1 MNKWIYTILLVGLLA
16 ISTSPVIAR
25 LLPMVPAAVIAFWRM
40 AAASA
45 MLWSYS
51 SIRPQ
56 ESLSTK
62 NIRLVLAAGFL
73 LAMHFVFWFGALK
86 LTSIANT
93 TILGIVAPAFTLLF
107 ERLWYKRKLSWIT
120 TTALL
125 IILVGGII
133 VQGEDLGSIN
143 GTGLGNIMAILS
155 AIFLGSVFIIGAKV
169 RKSTPVITYTRM
181 VYTVSA
187 IVLLASSLVLD
198 NPLTGYSINNY
209 FWLFMFW
216 LNKIPDQNK
225 INLLNKGTTD
235 ALDPI
240 TLPYL
245 TTENLTSEPPYVFPE
260 IISLSD
266 ANFDDPYRL
275 IGFTALSVD
284 SEITFLTL
292 FFKEAKIIFWAPITF
307 VLMHSIGLYSAA
319 GTCFSAAAC
328 IT

>member
-1 MNKWIYTILLVGLLA
+1 MA
-16 ISTSPVIAR
+16 ISSSPVIAR
-25 LLPMVPAAVIAFWRM
+25 LLPLVPAAIIAFWRM
-40 AAASA
+40 TFASA
-45 MLWSYS
+45 MLWGYS

-56 ESLSTK
+56 ESIAPK
-62 NIRLVLAAGFL
+62 NIKLVIAAGFL
-73 LAMHFVFWFGALK
+73 LAMHFIFWFSALK

-93 TILGIVAPAFTLLF
+93 TVLGIVAPAFTLLF

-209 FWLFMFW
+209 FWLFM
-216 LNKIPDQNK
+216 LGLVP
-225 INLLNKGTTD
+225 T
-235 ALDPI
+235 
-240 TLPYL
+240 
-245 TTENLTSEPPYVFPE
+245 
-260 IISLSD
+260 
-266 ANFDDPYRL
+266 L
-275 IGFTALSVD
+275 IGHTAFSYSVKFVSPTVIAAFPLGEPIIASYLAWLLFAESVPFYVLGGGLIVFIGMIILIINKQ
-284 SEITFLTL
+284 SE
-292 FFKEAKIIFWAPITF
+292 
-307 VLMHSIGLYSAA
+307 
-319 GTCFSAAAC
+319 
-328 IT
+328 

>member
-25 LLPMVPAAVIAFWRM
+25 LLPLVPAAVIAFWRM

-93 TILGIVAPAFTLLF
+93 TVLGIVAPAFTLLF
-107 ERLWYKRKLSWIT
+107 ERLWYNRKLGWIT
-120 TTALL
+120 ITALL

-133 VQGEDLGSIN
+133 VQGDDLGSMD

-155 AIFLGSVFIIGAKV
+155 AVFLGSVFLIGAKV
-169 RKSTPVITYTRM
+169 RKTTSVITYTRT

-187 IVLLASSLVLD
+187 IVLLVTSLILD
-198 NPLTGYSINNY
+198 NPLMGYTINNY
-209 FWLFMFW
+209 FWLFM
-216 LNKIPDQNK
+216 LGLIP
-225 INLLNKGTTD
+225 T
-235 ALDPI
+235 
-240 TLPYL
+240 
-245 TTENLTSEPPYVFPE
+245 
-260 IISLSD
+260 
-266 ANFDDPYRL
+266 L
-275 IGFTALSVD
+275 IGHTAFSYSVKFV
-284 SEITFLTL
+284 SPTVIAAFPLGEPIIASYLAWLL
-292 FFKEAKIIFWAPITF
+292 FAEQVPFYVVGGGLIIF
-307 VLMHSIGLYSAA
+307 IGLIILIMNKQSE
-319 GTCFSAAAC
+319 
-328 IT
+328 

>member
-25 LLPMVPAAVIAFWRM
+25 LLPLVPAAVIAFWRM

-73 LAMHFVFWFGALK
+73 LAMHFVLWFGALK

-93 TILGIVAPAFTLLF
+93 TVLGIVAPAFTLLI
-107 ERLWYKRKLSWIT
+107 ERLWYNRKLGWIT
-120 TTALL
+120 ITALL

-133 VQGEDLGSIN
+133 VQGDDLGSMD

-155 AIFLGSVFIIGAKV
+155 AVFLGSVFLIGAKV
-169 RKSTPVITYTRM
+169 RKTTSVITYTRT

-187 IVLLASSLVLD
+187 IVLLVTSLILD
-198 NPLTGYSINNY
+198 NPLMGYTINNY
-209 FWLFMFW
+209 FWLFM
-216 LNKIPDQNK
+216 LGLIP
-225 INLLNKGTTD
+225 T
-235 ALDPI
+235 
-240 TLPYL
+240 
-245 TTENLTSEPPYVFPE
+245 
-260 IISLSD
+260 
-266 ANFDDPYRL
+266 L
-275 IGFTALSVD
+275 IGHTAFSYSVKFV
-284 SEITFLTL
+284 SPTVIAAFPLGEPIIASYLAWLL
-292 FFKEAKIIFWAPITF
+292 FAEQVPFYVVGGGLIIF
-307 VLMHSIGLYSAA
+307 IGL
-319 GTCFSAAAC
+319 
-328 IT
+328 IILIMNKQPE

>member
-25 LLPMVPAAVIAFWRM
+25 LLPLVPAAVIAFWRM

-107 ERLWYKRKLSWIT
+107 ERLWYNRKLGWIT
-120 TTALL
+120 ITALL

-133 VQGEDLGSIN
+133 VQGDDLGSID

-155 AIFLGSVFIIGAKV
+155 AVFLGSVFLISAKV
-169 RKSTPVITYTRM
+169 RKTTSVITYTRT

-187 IVLLASSLVLD
+187 IVLLVSSLILD
-198 NPLTGYSINNY
+198 NPLMGYTINNY
-209 FWLFMFW
+209 FWLFM
-216 LNKIPDQNK
+216 LGLIP
-225 INLLNKGTTD
+225 T
-235 ALDPI
+235 
-240 TLPYL
+240 
-245 TTENLTSEPPYVFPE
+245 
-260 IISLSD
+260 
-266 ANFDDPYRL
+266 L
-275 IGFTALSVD
+275 IGHTAFSYSVKFV
-284 SEITFLTL
+284 SPTVIAAFPLGEPIIASYLAWLL
-292 FFKEAKIIFWAPITF
+292 FAEQVPFYVVGGGLIIF
-307 VLMHSIGLYSAA
+307 IGLIILIKNKQSE
-319 GTCFSAAAC
+319 
-328 IT
+328 